1 MVTNQN
7 TKHMKTE
14 ETTELSQAEW
24 NKHVEAFQWEEG
36 LITFHEAEVMMLD
49 LIKQGKLERP
59 TRCL

>member
-1 MVTNQN
+1 
-7 TKHMKTE
+7 MKNETITE
-14 ETTELSQAEW
+14 ETTTLSRAEW